1 MIVVV
6 IVPSSFRD
14 RMHCRSLHLVIVHR
28 MCLSALDSAVM
39 IPHVGFCG
47 RWPIALLSS
56 SVELGN
62 KGIGAGSQ
70 FSRSSCSY
78 SCSVFRAVDR
88 GIVETTIPGGR
99 EREEKDRDTHP
110 YRGRMGRAKAGIV
123 GSTIPASWTAGLRKW
138 YFQLKK

>member
-6 IVPSSFRD
+6 IVPSGFRD
-14 RMHCRSLHLVIVHR
+14 RIHCRSLHLVIAHP
-28 MCLSALDSAVM
+28 MCPLALDSAVM

-47 RWPIALLSS
+47 RWPIALSSS

-78 SCSVFRAVDR
+78 SCSVFRPVDR
-88 GIVETTIPGGR
+88 GIVKTTIPGEKRKRGEGSGYSPIQR
-99 EREEKDRDTHP
+99 EDGKGEGGYRRVDDTSIMDCWAEEVVLPT
-110 YRGRMGRAKAGIV
+110 
-123 GSTIPASWTAGLRKW
+123 
-138 YFQLKK
+138 